1 MRTLPRNPG
10 RTNKLVVVA
19 AALVLVGGGA
29 VYSLGRSSGPAEPA
43 LGGQEVTVYKTATC
57 GCCKVYTQ
65 YLDGENVAMKAI
77 DVSDLDTIKVQ
88 FGIPKDMQSCH
99 TSIVG
104 GYVVEGHIPLEV
116 IEKLLAEKPDIK
128 GIALPG
134 MPVGSPGMPGVK
146 QGEWQIYAL
155 NKDGSTGEYMRY

>member
-1 MRTLPRNPG
+1 MRKLPGKTGRRN
-10 RTNKLVVVA
+10 LIVVLLL
-19 AALVLVGGGA
+19 ALALGGGA
-29 VYSLGRSSGPAEPA
+29 IFALGRSSGPAEAA

-57 GCCKVYTQ
+57 GCCQVYTR
-65 YLDGENVAMKAI
+65 YLDGEGVNMKAI
-77 DVSDLDTIKVQ
+77 DVPDLDAIKAQ
-88 FGIPKDMQSCH
+88 YGIPSDMESCH

-104 GYVVEGHIPLEV
+104 GYVIEGHVPLEV

-134 MPVGSPGMPGVK
+134 MPVGSPGMPGTK

-155 NKDGSTGEYMRY
+155 NKDGSTSEFMRY